1 MPRSL
6 TSRETAVLAH
16 VVVNP
21 VAWWTHACS
30 RDGSDGNH
38 AINAEA
44 ALAAKVEKRADQYD
58 AELAA
63 RGADYQTR
71 AERDEVTL
79 AAEQEQMRS

>member
-6 TSRETAVLAH
+6 TARETAVLAH

-30 RDGSDGNH
+30 RDGSDGHH

-44 ALAAKVEKRADQYD
+44 ALAAKIAKQASKYD
-58 AELAA
+58 AAVAA
-63 RGADYQTR
+63 DGTDYQTR
-71 AERDEVTL
+71 AERDAAEL
-79 AAEQEQMRS
+79 AAEQAQWD

>member
-6 TSRETAVLAH
+6 TARETAVLAH

-44 ALAAKVEKRADQYD
+44 ALAAKVAKRADQYD
-58 AELAA
+58 AALAA

-71 AERDEVTL
+71 AERDAVAL
-79 AAEQEQMRS
+79 AAEQERMRS